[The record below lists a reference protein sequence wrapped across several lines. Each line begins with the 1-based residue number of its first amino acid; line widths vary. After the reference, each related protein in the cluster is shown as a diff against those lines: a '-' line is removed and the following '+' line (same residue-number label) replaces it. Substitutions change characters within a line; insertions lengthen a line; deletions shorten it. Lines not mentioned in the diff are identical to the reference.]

1 MQDSLENDIDFARNR
16 SMLDDLG
23 VTHLYRNA
31 RERRWLLLL
40 IPVLWLAIA
49 NIVFVV
55 SRDVYSGQLQVVP
68 GDLSNIPNRTGG
80 LSDVLGLGGGLLASG
95 SLTGGMFAVYVE
107 SWTAPW
113 FAEEV
118 LNDKELTK
126 RIFRDEWSDD
136 AQGWKE
142 PQVWLHAVRNRI
154 EELFGART
162 TPWLPPDAE
171 AMLRYLRDHI
181 EIEKKRGEVMTSIT
195 VETRDRELARDI
207 LQYGHKHIGEHLA
220 TIFQGR
226 ADANIKYLLQEMAK
240 ISVADYRH
248 ALTDELE
255 RQEKQKMLAFSNPEF
270 AAQSLGMYV
279 TTKPV
284 KPRNVSVILISLF
297 GSIVLYLV
305 LVIAVARFDR
315 ARQQA
320 YAHPDAGYKIK
331 PSLKAK

>member
-1 MQDSLENDIDFARNR
+1 MQDSIENDNLDFGRNT

-23 VTHLYRNA
+23 VTHLYRTA
-31 RERRWLLLL
+31 RRRRWLLVL
-40 IPVLWLAIA
+40 IPILWLAIA
-49 NIVFVV
+49 NLVFVV

-68 GDLSNIPNRTGG
+68 GDLSNVPNRTGG
-80 LSDVLGLGGGLLASG
+80 LSDMLGLGGGLLSSG

-113 FAEEV
+113 FAEEI
-118 LNDKELTK
+118 LSDKELTK

-136 AQGWKE
+136 AQGWRE
-142 PQVWLHAVRNRI
+142 PRAWLHGLRDRI
-154 EELFGART
+154 EEFFGART
-162 TPWLPPDAE
+162 TSWLPPDAE
-171 AMLRYLRDHI
+171 AMLRYLREHI

-195 VETRDRELARDI
+195 VETRDRDLARDI
-207 LQYGHKHIGEHLA
+207 LRFGHKHIGEHLA

-240 ISVADYRH
+240 ISVADYRN

-279 TTKPV
+279 TTNPV
-284 KPRNVSVILISLF
+284 KPRIVSVILISLF
-297 GSIVLYLV
+297 GAVVFYLV
-305 LVIAVARFDR
+305 LVIVADR
-315 ARQQA
+315 VDRSRRT
-320 YAHPDAGYKIK
+320 YAHHDAGYQVK
-331 PSLKAK
+331 PGLKLK